1 MRTHLS
7 TATAMLRFAANLTFL
22 WTELPFL
29 DRFAAA
35 AAAGFRGVE
44 FHFPYA
50 FDPAEIKA
58 RLIEFQLRPVLH
70 NIAIGDAAAGE
81 FGLACLPGREQ
92 AFREL
97 AQQALDYAI
106 AIGTPK
112 VNCLAGCLPAGV
124 SRQEAD
130 ATLIANLKFAGE
142 AFARHGLTLT
152 VEPLNNINTPR
163 FFLTSSAQTL
173 AILDA
178 VALPNVML
186 QYDLYHMHLMEGNL
200 ASTIARLGQ
209 RIGHIQFADA
219 PDRHEPGTG
228 SINFAEAFAAIDA
241 SGYVGWV
248 AAEYR
253 PRGSTADSL
262 SWWQAAAR
270 NVSGDFSGGA

>member
-1 MRTHLS
+1 
-7 TATAMLRFAANLTFL
+7 MLRFAANLSFL
-22 WTELPFL
+22 WNELPFL
-29 DRFAAA
+29 DRFEAA

-58 RLIEFQLRPVLH
+58 RLTAFQLSPVLH

-81 FGLACLPGREQ
+81 FGLACLPGRERE
-92 AFREL
+92 FREL
-97 AQQALDYAI
+97 VQQALEYAI
-106 AIGTPK
+106 ALGTPK
-112 VNCLAGCLPAGV
+112 VNCLAGKLPASV
-124 SRQEAD
+124 STQEAN

-152 VEPLNNINTPR
+152 VEPLNDIDTPD
-163 FFLTSSAQTL
+163 FFLTTSAQTL
-173 AILDA
+173 AILDE
-178 VALPNVML
+178 VAQPNVKL
-186 QYDLYHMHLMEGNL
+186 QYDLYHMSRMEGQIAN
-200 ASTIARLGQ
+200 TIARLGN

-228 SINFAEAFAAIDA
+228 TIDFAHAFAAIES
-241 SGYVGWV
+241 SGYDGWV

-262 SWWQAAAR
+262 HWWPATER
-270 NVSGDFSGGA
+270 KFSGGAA